1 VKIRK
6 SSIVLLV
13 FTLYGI
19 NYFLFERVLFF
30 NELLSLIGL
39 LLFINYSFTRSGK
52 FILPHNMV
60 YRHVLYFI
68 VLGFLYAIFSL
79 PIKTNWYFYFRNL
92 SIIYSAFAFFI
103 GFYLYE
109 QQFEF
114 YQRAKKWIYGYA
126 LFAFGARWE
135 FLIDR
140 NAYAFWFAL
149 VKKDWRI
156 TSVLLL
162 VGLYALYV
170 ISYTSLTVI
179 LILMI
184 VLGIRYIKNYNQF
197 KLVAF
202 GAFFVFLL
210 VFVSAIPF
218 LKLYKY
224 DPVSLF
230 GDVLFVYEQHPW
242 FQIDHNSSWRLIFWY
257 RTLVESFPQN
267 LFGIGIGTP
276 LLPYS
281 IGTNSTGLPVDD
293 QTLAHVVGT
302 HNTFITIF
310 VRFGIISIMIFGV
323 VYDIVLKEFFKYKN
337 YYLTHKND
345 GGVFLGFVTLTC
357 VGLFNL
363 LIETV
368 TLSALYWIS
377 LGFVAAA
384 INIRRFSNAKD

>member
-1 VKIRK
+1 M
-6 SSIVLLV
+6 
-13 FTLYGI
+13 
-19 NYFLFERVLFF
+19 
-30 NELLSLIGL
+30 
-39 LLFINYSFTRSGK
+39 LLFIKFSFSPRGK
-52 FILPHNMV
+52 FILPHNTV

-68 VLGFLYAIFSL
+68 VLGCLYAVISL

-140 NAYAFWFAL
+140 NAYSFWFAL

-156 TSVLLL
+156 ASVLLL
-162 VGLYALYV
+162 VGLYVLYV

-184 VLGIRYIKNYNQF
+184 VLGVRYIKNYNQF

-202 GAFFVFLL
+202 SGLFVFLL

-218 LKLYKY
+218 LKLYRY

-230 GDVLFVYEQHPW
+230 GDVLYVYEQHPW
-242 FQIDHNSSWRLIFWY
+242 FWIDPNSSWRIVFWY
-257 RTLVESFPQN
+257 RTLVEAFPQN
-267 LFGIGIGTP
+267 LLGIGIGTP
-276 LLPYS
+276 LLPYTS
-281 IGTNSTGLPVDD
+281 GINSTGLPVDD
-293 QTLAHVVGT
+293 ETLAHVIGT
-302 HNTFITIF
+302 HNTFVTLF
-310 VRFGIISIMIFGV
+310 VRFGIVSTALFLIIYNYVF
-323 VYDIVLKEFFKYKN
+323 KEYFAYKEH
-337 YYLTHKND
+337 YLTNKND

-363 LIETV
+363 LIESP
-368 TLSALYWIS
+368 TLAALYWIS
-377 LGFVAAA
+377 LGFVARA
-384 INIRRFSNAKD
+384 IYERKNHKTSFFPVMTL